1 MFLSHLQERLGTS
14 SLNLIILR
22 GYKLRYPLDNL
33 LLLLQKAVPNN
44 IKNRIYI
51 ISRESIK
58 MYQRYRY

>member
-51 ISRESIK
+51 IS
-58 MYQRYRY
+58 